1 MREHGVTDMPKF
13 LGKLIGVDEAINRLA
28 KVLPK
33 ELPIRSAELVNSL
46 GCYPAEDIVA
56 RIDMPEFDRSAVD
69 GYAVRSIDVQGA
81 SVNNPA
87 VLRIVGSMKPGDK
100 PGKHVVGPGEAVEIH
115 TGAPLPR
122 GADAVVMYED
132 AMKMGDEV
140 EVYSPVSPY
149 ANVSRKGEDFS
160 KGSVIVPRGER
171 IRAQHIGI
179 IASNGID
186 RVRVYGRL
194 SAAIISTGNE
204 LLEPGKPYIEGKIYA
219 STGYL
224 VKAYLEETGLFKADY
239 LGIYPDDYD
248 AIREAIEYATWRYD
262 IVLTTGGTSVSES
275 DVVRDVVEDLGEWV
289 FRGVAMRPGRPT
301 SLALVNN
308 KPVLML
314 SGYPVAAWTGL
325 ELILRQAMIN
335 KYGLRGLERPVAVAV
350 LRRSLPNRVGY
361 TSLIR
366 VRLIYGDYIIYVE
379 PYMLK
384 GSGILSSLSRSYGY
398 VIIPGHIEGY
408 AEGEKV
414 LVKLIK

>member
-1 MREHGVTDMPKF
+1 MPRF
-13 LGKLIGVDEAINRLA
+13 LGKLISVEEAVYRLA
-28 KVLPK
+28 SILP
-33 ELPIRSAELVNSL
+33 EHLPVENVELVNSL
-46 GCYPAEDIVA
+46 GRYSAENIVA

-81 SVNNPA
+81 SVNNPV
-87 VLRIVGSMKPGDK
+87 VLRIAGSMKPGDRPDK
-100 PGKHVVGPGEAVEIH
+100 YLVGPGEAVEIH

-132 AMKMGDEV
+132 TMKIDDEV
-140 EVYSPVSPY
+140 EIYSPVSPY

-160 KGSVIVPRGER
+160 KGSVIVPEGER
-171 IRAQHIGI
+171 IKAQQIGI

-275 DVVRDVVEDLGEWV
+275 DVVRNVVEDLGAWI

-308 KPVLML
+308 NPVLML

-366 VRLIYGDYIIYVE
+366 VRLVARDNIIYAE

-384 GSGILSSLSRSYGY
+384 GSGILSSLSRSNGY
-398 VIIPGHIEGY
+398 VVIPGHIEGY
-408 AEGEKV
+408 PEGERIV
-414 LVKLIK
+414 VRLI

>member
-1 MREHGVTDMPKF
+1 MPRF
-13 LGKLIGVDEAINRLA
+13 LGKLISVDEAVNRVA
-28 KVLPK
+28 GVLPK
-33 ELPIRSAELVNSL
+33 HPPLRDVDLVNSL
-46 GCYPAEDIVA
+46 GYYSAEDIVA

-81 SVNNPA
+81 SINNP
-87 VLRIVGSMKPGDK
+87 VLLKIVGTMKPGDM
-100 PGKHVVGPGEAVEIH
+100 PDKHVVGPGEAAEIH

-132 AMKMGDEV
+132 TMRVGDEV

-171 IRAQHIGI
+171 IKAQHIGI

-301 SLALVNN
+301 SLALVSNR
-308 KPVLML
+308 PVLML
-314 SGYPVAAWTGL
+314 SGYPVATWTGL
-325 ELILRQAMIN
+325 ELILRRAMIN

-366 VRLIYGDYIIYVE
+366 VRLIIGDNTIYAE

-384 GSGILSSLSRSYGY
+384 GSGILSSLSRSNGY
-398 VIIPGHIEGY
+398 VVIPGNIEGY
-408 AEGEKV
+408 PEGERIV
-414 LVKLIK
+414 VRLI

>member
-1 MREHGVTDMPKF
+1 VTGMPKF
-13 LGKLIGVDEAINRLA
+13 LGRLISVDEAVKRAARL
-28 KVLPK
+28 LP
-33 ELPIRSAELVNSL
+33 EHLPVGDIVLVNSL
-46 GCYPAEDIVA
+46 GNYSAEDIVA

-81 SVNNPA
+81 SVNNPV

-100 PGKHVVGPGEAVEIH
+100 PDKYVVGSGEAVEIH

-132 AMKMGDEV
+132 TMRVGDEV

-171 IRAQHIGI
+171 IKAPHIGI

-275 DVVRDVVEDLGEWV
+275 DVARDVVEDWGEWV

-335 KYGLRGLERPVAVAV
+335 KYGLRGLERPVAIAI

-366 VRLIYGDYIIYVE
+366 VRLITRNNMIYAE

-384 GSGILSSLSRSYGY
+384 GSGVLSSLSRSNGY
-398 VIIPGHIEGY
+398 VVIPGHIEGY
-408 AEGEKV
+408 SEGEKV
-414 LVKLIK
+414 IVKMLD